1 MKGDHAD
8 DLKEYWLLDNW
19 GDTIYN
25 QLELRQPFVFY
36 EILGEKLSFGQKE
49 RAQLIEGWSLS
60 LEIQSYEFCQKRE
73 ELWNIYTIKMQ

>member
-25 QLELRQPFVFY
+25 QLELLQPFVFY

-49 RAQLIEGWSLS
+49 RAQFIEEWSLS
-60 LEIQSYEFCQKRE
+60 LEIQSYEFFQKRE
-73 ELWNIYTIKMQ
+73 DLWNIYTITMQ